1 MAAIAYIEEFRDGLF
16 LWPPHLSFLA
26 GKYLRNG
33 AVGVVQVSNYN
44 GLRWTNHYAG
54 RFKANID
61 AACTEVTLL
70 SAMALGVYIDGVV
83 GAGGYAGLAP
93 YAYVPVEVYD
103 PVGTLVHGGSGT
115 CVNTGRLVTL
125 VTAGDLKVVSGI
137 GEGPHHH
144 LLYISTRNPQGHAVF
159 LFAGDGAGVTPDTPV
174 LV

>member
-16 LWPPHLSFLA
+16 FRPSHLPFFA
-26 GKYLRNG
+26 GQNKRDG
-33 AVGVVQVSNYN
+33 TVGVVQVSNYN

-54 RFKANID
+54 RFKAHNE
-61 AACTEVTLL
+61 AACTEVTHN

-125 VTAGDLKVVSGI
+125 VAAGDLKVVSGI